1 MKKFRQILEGTI
13 SSNEKTQTVQLESD
27 AAYAASLKKI
37 ALDKQIASLSNRDRN
52 TLTRIA
58 DMMKN
63 ANNDRKEDISENDMS
78 LDDIKKKWAKEIIA
92 FQDGDG
98 DLPNAAEMDM
108 FSYHGSDAIK
118 TDDPDEFD
126 DFVMGLRMGKY
137 KKSLLTKEHLTKK
150 IFPLPCRLM
159 VNQTTVLKATPKMS
173 LMSPWMIMMKMKEQY
188 P

>member
-1 MKKFRQILEGTI
+1 MKKFRQILEGTL
-13 SSNEKTQTVQLESD
+13 SSNEKTETVQLESD

-37 ALDKQIASLSNRDRN
+37 AMDKQIDSLSNRDRN
-52 TLTRIA
+52 TLARIA

-63 ANNDRKEDISENDMS
+63 ANNDRDRKEDISEDDMS
-78 LDDIKKKWAKEIIA
+78 LDDIKQKWAKGIIA

-98 DLPNAAEMDM
+98 DLPRAAEMDM

-137 KKSLLTKEHLTKK
+137 KKESVDETYADEKRAKTK
-150 IFPLPCRLM
+150 
-159 VNQTTVLKATPKMS
+159 
-173 LMSPWMIMMKMKEQY
+173 
-188 P
+188 